1 MRKSYT
7 GKKRTSI
14 AIDPDLT
21 KRIKK
26 VLDSKDKLSD
36 FAREAIEQ
44 KIRDEEIRTIHLM
57 TDTEQYHKIRSLE
70 ADVKELKREQDF
82 IKDDLVIHEKE
93 IKRALN
99 AKADELAKRMSK
111 KLDKILKKKPV

>member
-7 GKKRTSI
+7 GKRTSI

-36 FAREAIEQ
+36 FAREAIED
-44 KIRDEEIRTIHLM
+44 KIRQEEIRVVHLM
-57 TDTEQYHKIRSLE
+57 TNTEQYHKIKTLE
-70 ADVKELKREQDF
+70 TDVKDLKRKQDF
-82 IKDDLVIHEKE
+82 ANKE
-93 IKRALN
+93 VQ
-99 AKADELAKRMSK
+99 
-111 KLDKILKKKPV
+111 ILKKTVKQLRTPSYW